1 MIEFLNNIDTNLF
14 LYLNGLHNPFMDK
27 VMLILSYN
35 KRLMGLLSMIR
46 LRLSYKTYKKKVIL
60 VFLFA
65 GLSFGLS
72 DSISTKVFKDQIK
85 RLRPCKQDALASKVH
100 LAGKKCW
107 GGKFGFVSSHSA
119 NSFSVAM
126 FIWLLFRRYNKHVGW
141 FFVYSGLVAYSRIYL
156 AKHYPLDIICG
167 GILGIGCG
175 LVAFKIYDFLNQK
188 LTLHRQD

>member
-35 KRLMGLLSMIR
+35 KWLMGLLIII
-46 LRLSYKTYKKKVIL
+46 LLGLSYKTYKKKVIL

-107 GGKFGFVSSHSA
+107 GGKYGFVSSHAS
-119 NSFSVAM
+119 NSFAISIFFFLILGRLKWAYA
-126 FIWLLFRRYNKHVGW
+126 L
-141 FFVYSGLVAYSRIYL
+141 FVYSFLVSYSRIYL
-156 AKHYPLDIICG
+156 AKHFPGDILFGALLGLLCG
-167 GILGIGCG
+167 YLGFV
-175 LVAFKIYDFLNQK
+175 LFEK
-188 LTLHRQD
+188 LTNRLSQRS